1 MRCNFFTYV
10 IRMSEQ
16 VSTNWLSE
24 IQMFDVTTS
33 TKEGSSALCDL
44 DGDVAGCGRLA
55 GCFSRLDGMIV
66 ALVAWAVD
74 CVHNFMFT
82 LPISNSLLRLRF
94 FPFIQNSGGRV
105 AFDPAGQ

>member
-1 MRCNFFTYV
+1 
-10 IRMSEQ
+10 
-16 VSTNWLSE
+16 
-24 IQMFDVTTS
+24 
-33 TKEGSSALCDL
+33 
-44 DGDVAGCGRLA
+44 
-55 GCFSRLDGMIV
+55 MIV

-105 AFDPAGQ
+105 AFDPEGQ

>member
-44 DGDVAGCGRLA
+44 DGDVAGWLDVLA
-55 GCFSRLDGMIV
+55 GWMVSMIV